1 MRGVFTKA
9 LERWRLFWS
18 LEAGHRFQTR
28 YHSHRSRRLQGQT
41 PKWVR
46 LVYLVG
52 GPTLIV
58 AGFLFIP
65 TPGPSYI
72 IIVMG
77 MWMLAGELLFLS
89 RFFDRTEVG
98 LRKVGGWI
106 KGRWSRWSAAAKVLV
121 VSICVAAL
129 GYGAYSLLFGG

>member
-1 MRGVFTKA
+1 MRELLTKA

-28 YHSHRSRRLQGQT
+28 YHSHRRSRLQGET

-52 GPTLIV
+52 GPALVV
-58 AGFLFIP
+58 AGFAFIP

-72 IIVMG
+72 IIVIG
-77 MWMLAGELLFLS
+77 LWMLAGELLFLA
-89 RFFDRTEVG
+89 RFFDRVEVR
-98 LRKVGGWI
+98 LRRLGGWI
-106 KGRWSRWSAAAKVLV
+106 KSRWSHWPTAVKVLV
-121 VSICVAAL
+121 VSTCVAAL
-129 GYGAYSLLFGG
+129 GYGAYSLLFRR